1 MPRGLAAHLGRRR
14 RRRQQLPDCVARLGS
29 RPASELQGTMML
41 NEMLDD
47 TFHEMVGETLDET
60 LVKRI
65 AL

>member
-1 MPRGLAAHLGRRR
+1 
-14 RRRQQLPDCVARLGS
+14 
-29 RPASELQGTMML
+29 MML